1 MTIARYVQ
9 HEVLTAFA
17 RDHVNLPAD
26 RVRDYRAQGNR
37 MREKLEKHIAAHPD
51 YALVKMLNAG
61 SVAKGTALAT
71 IGDMDLAVYIKRA
84 AAPAGNDE
92 LVSWLLARLK
102 EAYPTLEDDQ
112 FVPRDHCVQLRFRS
126 SGLVDIDVVPVL
138 YDGEPDNVGC
148 LIVNGSGAPVS
159 TSVSRHLDFIRARK
173 GSSPSDFAQ
182 VVRLLKWWAGE
193 LKERDPDFRF
203 KSFMVELICAHLYD
217 HGIDFSDYVNV
228 TEAFFTY
235 IVQTGLQERI
245 AFTDYYAA
253 SDLPDATGAEIEII
267 DPVNPENNVAES
279 YTRVH
284 RERIVAAAM
293 EAHEALADAAYATT
307 KGRAV
312 EDWRDILGPTFAGA
326 L

>member
-1 MTIARYVQ
+1 MTITRFVQ
-9 HEVLTAFA
+9 HDVLAAFA

-26 RVRDYRAQGNR
+26 RVRDYRAQGKR

-84 AAPAGNDE
+84 AVPEGNED
-92 LVSWLLARLK
+92 LVYWLLDRLK

-112 FVPRDHCVQLRFRS
+112 FVPREHCAQLQFRS
-126 SGLVDIDVVPVL
+126 RGLVDVDVVPVL

-148 LIVNGSGAPVS
+148 LIVKGTGARVV
-159 TSVSRHLDFIRARK
+159 TSVSRHLDFIRTRK

-182 VVRLLKWWAGE
+182 VVRLLKWWTGE

-203 KSFMVELICAHLYD
+203 KSFMVELICAHLKD
-217 HGIDFSDYVNV
+217 DGLDFSDYVEA

-235 IVQTGLQERI
+235 IVETGLRERI
-245 AFTDYYAA
+245 AFTDYYSA
-253 SDLPDATGAEIEII
+253 SKLPDRTGAEVEII
-267 DPVNPENNVAES
+267 DPVNPENNIAAS
-279 YTRVH
+279 YTRTQ
-284 RERIVAAAM
+284 REKIVAAAL

-326 L
+326 V

>member
-9 HEVLTAFA
+9 HDVLAAFA
-17 RDHVNLPAD
+17 REHVNLPAD

-37 MREKLEKHIAAHPD
+37 MRAKLETHIAAHPD
-51 YALVKMLNAG
+51 YALAKMLNAG

-71 IGDMDLAVYIKRA
+71 IGDMDLAVYIKRV
-84 AAPAGNDE
+84 AAPEGTDA
-92 LVSWLLARLK
+92 LVTWLLARLK
-102 EAYPTLEDDQ
+102 EAYPTLDDDQ

-126 SGLVDIDVVPVL
+126 PGLVDVDVVPVL

-148 LIVNGSGAPVS
+148 LIVNGSGACVT
-159 TSVSRHLDFIRARK
+159 TSVSRHIEFIRARK

-182 VVRLLKWWAGE
+182 VVRLLKWWTGE
-193 LKERDPDFRF
+193 LKERDPEFRF

-217 HGIDFSDYVNV
+217 HGIDFSDYVNA

-253 SDLPDATGAEIEII
+253 GELPAATGAEIEII
-267 DPVNPENNVAES
+267 DPVNPDNNVALS
-279 YTRVH
+279 YMRAH
-284 RERIVAAAM
+284 RQKIVAAAM

-326 L
+326 V

>member
-1 MTIARYVQ
+1 MTITRFVQ
-9 HEVLTAFA
+9 HDVLAAFA
-17 RDHVNLPAD
+17 RDYVNLPAN
-26 RVRDYRAQGNR
+26 RVRDYRAQGRR

-84 AAPAGNDE
+84 EVPEGDEE
-92 LVSWLLARLK
+92 LVNWLLARLQ
-102 EAYPTLEDDQ
+102 EAYPTLADDQ
-112 FVPRDHCVQLRFRS
+112 FIPQDHCVQLRFRS
-126 SGLVDIDVVPVL
+126 PGLVDVDVVPVL
-138 YDGEPDNVGC
+138 YAGEPDNVGC
-148 LIVNGSGAPVS
+148 LIVKGTGARVE

-173 GSSPSDFAQ
+173 GGSPSDFAQ

-203 KSFMVELICAHLYD
+203 KSFMVELICAHLKD
-217 HGIDFSDYVNV
+217 GGLDFSDYVEA

-235 IVQTGLQERI
+235 IVETGLKQRI
-245 AFTDYYAA
+245 SFTDYYPA
-253 SDLPDATGAEIEII
+253 SELPDRTTAEIEIV
-267 DPVNPENNVAES
+267 DPVNPENNVAAS
-279 YTRVH
+279 YTRAN
-284 RERIVAAAM
+284 REKIVAAALN
-293 EAHEALADAAYATT
+293 AHEALADAAYATT

-326 L
+326 V